1 MKKEEKEVEEEK
13 EDEEKEDE
21 EREEEEERK
30 EVWVEEGYMQK
41 VAYENPEFPSL
52 FSLFGSAL
60 RDHDHRQY
68 SYALSATECYL
79 VRNEIQ
85 GWWLVGWRRCCR
97 HCF

>member
-1 MKKEEKEVEEEK
+1 MKKEEKEVEKEVEK
-13 EDEEKEDE
+13 DE

-60 RDHDHRQY
+60 WDHDHRHN
-68 SYALSATECYL
+68 SFALSATEFYL
-79 VRNEIQ
+79 VRTEI
-85 GWWLVGWRRCCR
+85 
-97 HCF
+97 